1 MRNFSDDLD
10 DDDDKDDG
18 LTDYEKQIKNNI
30 AQAKANQGR
39 FDGDDSVEDMPD
51 TAVSNSDGTSRD

>member
-1 MRNFSDDLD
+1 MRNFSDDFD
-10 DDDDKDDG
+10 DDDDNDDG

-30 AQAKANQGR
+30 AQAKADQGR

-51 TAVSNSDGTSRD
+51 SAVSNSDGTSRD

>member
-1 MRNFSDDLD
+1 MRNFSDDLND
-10 DDDDKDDG
+10 DDDNDDG

-39 FDGDDSVEDMPD
+39 FDGDDPVEDMPD
-51 TAVSNSDGTSRD
+51 TAVSNSNGTSRD